1 MKKIVMLL
9 IIFILVAIVFA
20 LGINIVKPKITSQ
33 HFPFG
38 TEQKTF
44 YAEIKEIKEYNG
56 IITLLVEGLET
67 NEDINRRGNFTFSI
81 NDTRILWKGTTLSS
95 SYLKKGML
103 ITIGKYDYVQET
115 YPAKLVNVKSII
127 ILQDELK

>member
-9 IIFILVAIVFA
+9 IIFILVAIV
-20 LGINIVKPKITSQ
+20 LIVGINVVKPKIVSH

-44 YAEIKEIKEYNG
+44 YATIKEITEYNG
-56 IITLLVEGLET
+56 ITTLLVEGVES
-67 NEDINRRGNFTFSI
+67 NDINHRGKFTFTI
-81 NDTRILWKGTTLSS
+81 NDTRVLWKGATVSS
-95 SYLKKGML
+95 SYLKKDML

-115 YPAKLVNVKSII
+115 YPAKLVNVKNII
-127 ILQDELK
+127 IIQDELK

>member
-9 IIFILVAIVFA
+9 IIFILVAIV
-20 LGINIVKPKITSQ
+20 LIVGINIVKPKIASQ
-33 HFPFG
+33 HFPFR

-56 IITLLVEGLET
+56 VTTLLVEGIES
-67 NEDINRRGNFTFSI
+67 NDINHRGDFTFSI
-81 NDTRILWKGTTLSS
+81 NDTRVLWKGASVS
-95 SYLKKGML
+95 ASYLKKGML

-115 YPAKLVNVKSII
+115 YPAKLVDVESII

>member
-1 MKKIVMLL
+1 MKKIVMML
-9 IIFILVAIVFA
+9 IIFILVVVVFI
-20 LGINIVKPKITSQ
+20 LGINIVKPKISSLHTS
-33 HFPFG
+33 FYG
-38 TEQKTF
+38 ETRTF
-44 YAEIKEIKEYNG
+44 YATIKEVREYEG
-56 IITLLVEGLET
+56 ITTLLVEGIES
-67 NEDINRRGNFTFSI
+67 NDINHRGNFTFSV
-81 NDTRILWKGTTLSS
+81 NDTRVLWKGATVST